1 MITYYLK
8 SLALNT
14 ISGGYMALEIQVLH
28 WDIHG
33 HGGQFSLISRMSTVY
48 TIFLVKK
55 HLHNRIIS
63 LRPEFGPNMAVNFVS
78 FYDFSLGFW
87 NSSDGVVMFFS
98 FSVLLDM
105 LKDGLERFKVQRSC
119 IL

>member
-1 MITYYLK
+1 MC
-8 SLALNT
+8 
-14 ISGGYMALEIQVLH
+14 LH
-28 WDIHG
+28 HA
-33 HGGQFSLISRMSTVY
+33 R
-48 TIFLVKK
+48 
-55 HLHNRIIS
+55 
-63 LRPEFGPNMAVNFVS
+63 AVNFVS